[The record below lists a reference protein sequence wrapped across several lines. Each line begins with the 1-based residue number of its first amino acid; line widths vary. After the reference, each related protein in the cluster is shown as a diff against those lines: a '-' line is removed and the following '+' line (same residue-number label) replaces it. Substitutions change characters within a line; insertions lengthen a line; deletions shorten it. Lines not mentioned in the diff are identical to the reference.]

1 MGIHHDPL
9 LKRYVSMNI
18 SIMVKYTYLGIDD
31 GNLGEILSV
40 NFRTYST
47 NSSLL

>member
-1 MGIHHDPL
+1 MGIYHDPL
-9 LKRYVSMNI
+9 LKRYRSINI
-18 SIMVKYTYLGIDD
+18 SIMVKYTYSGIDD
-31 GNLGEILSV
+31 DNLGEIVSI